1 MCRLSDER
9 IALLY
14 AHFSLYQRWNRVLN
28 LSSIRDFQAVVV
40 RHYCE
45 SLFLAAHLPKEPVS
59 IIDVGSGAGF
69 PGIPVAILHPDC
81 HVGLVESHQ
90 RKAVFLKEASRI
102 LSNVEVLPGRAEELE
117 GIFDWLISR
126 AVAWE
131 DLRPVALKNAKGV
144 ALLMSAAEVV
154 NVSKTSVLIWKPP
167 IPLPWAPRSV
177 LLMGNVPRETCY
189 DS

>member
-1 MCRLSDER
+1 M
-9 IALLY
+9 
-14 AHFSLYQRWNRVLN
+14 LN
-28 LSSIRDFQAVVV
+28 LSSIRDFRAAVL

-45 SLFLAAHLPKEPVS
+45 SLFLAAHLPKEPVG

-69 PGIPVAILHPDC
+69 PGIPLAVLRPDC
-81 HVGLVESHQ
+81 HVWLIESHQ
-90 RKAVFLKEASRI
+90 RKAVFLKEASRS
-102 LSNVEVLPGRAEELE
+102 LPNVEVLPGRAEELD

-126 AVAWE
+126 AVAWK

-144 ALLMSAAEVV
+144 ALLMAAAEVA
-154 NVSKTSVLIWKPP
+154 NVLKTCALIWKPP